1 MTVDPKCPSCEE
13 EPQTVEHW
21 LQRCLNA
28 VELGQQLISEPPPPL
43 LLLTTNLSSVLALA
57 WKTIL

>member
-1 MTVDPKCPSCEE
+1 MTVDSKRPSCEK

-21 LQRCLNA
+21 LQRCPNV
-28 VELGQQLISEPPPPL
+28 VELGQQLIGEPRPPL

-57 WKTIL
+57 TKTLL